1 MRLSKVLVP
10 LIMQLLLVSCKKD
23 EPNSHTKDYLKFN
36 LDKKERAYMD
46 IDSTFQ
52 ICAPSNLNGKF
63 NFITEKTFKSLD
75 NEFYSFTVN
84 IAKDSIDCPT
94 NKIDAA
100 INFSLTLTKKTG
112 DVFVD
117 FDNWNRKKLPINWSQ
132 KYYENKI
139 VVKGKFNGWMYQHYS
154 SRPTTPIEP
163 ALLDSIFIETG
174 EFQLT
179 FK

>member
-1 MRLSKVLVP
+1 MWLSKVLVP
-10 LIMQLLLVSCKKD
+10 ILALILFSCKKD
-23 EPNSHTKDYLKFN
+23 EANLHPKDYLKFN
-36 LDKKERAYMD
+36 LNKKDRTYLD

-52 ICAPSNLNGKF
+52 ICSPSNLNGKF
-63 NFITEKTFKSLD
+63 LFLTEKTFKSSD
-75 NEFYSFTVN
+75 NEFHSFTVS

-100 INFSLTLTKKTG
+100 SNFSLTLTKKTEDG
-112 DVFVD
+112 FVD
-117 FDNWNRKKLPINWSQ
+117 FDNWNREKLPINWSQ
-132 KYYENKI
+132 EYYENKI
-139 VVKGKFNGWMYQHYS
+139 VVKGKFNGWVYQHYS
-154 SRPTTPIEP
+154 HRSTAAIEP